1 MILPLLLAN
10 FGLAAF
16 TNRCRTIHRSP
27 NSSVCTFGVASTQTC
42 GGQSSEL
49 RCVGVPSHIIRCVE
63 MYLGWALEGSKAPSA
78 LSWCEL
84 WVLLSFGL
92 VLYVKVPNVP

>member
-27 NSSVCTFGVASTQTC
+27 KFLGVHLWGCQHPNC

-49 RCVGVPSHIIRCVE
+49 RCVGVPSHIIRC
-63 MYLGWALEGSKAPSA
+63 
-78 LSWCEL
+78 
-84 WVLLSFGL
+84 GL
-92 VLYVKVPNVP
+92 KCTLAGL